1 LAVSTDGL
9 PLKRAC
15 ELDQEPP
22 EERWLLA
29 GLWARSAIGL
39 IGGAPKCCKTWLGLD
54 MAVSVASA
62 TPALGRFACESPGP
76 ALVYLAEDG
85 LPQVRSRIEALCKQR
100 GADIRSLDLSVITAP
115 ILRLDLTSDQER
127 LARTVEAMRPRMLLL
142 DPLVRLHRLDE
153 NSAAEISGLL
163 GYIRDLQRRFDLA
176 VVLVHHA
183 SKKQRSQPGQ
193 ALRGSSDLHAIGDSN
208 AYLARDGEHIVLT
221 IEHRA
226 APAPEPLR
234 LELVADPSARR
245 PLCACSPPRRKGSG
259 PTSTGCSSTASHPAA
274 SPSPAPPCAPNCAST
289 TSASAKRS
297 SGSSTADGS
306 GAARRAG
313 CGVELSPRP
322 AAARDSRPTAWIG
335 PRSIPRLPAVPF
347 RLAPGGAAERNAE
360 HPPSRGF
367 YAMFTATSPAQG
379 RATQQ
384 RERRGRATDAPKPS
398 GHELAQGELRI
409 AGP

>member
-1 LAVSTDGL
+1 LAVSTEGL

-39 IGGAPKCCKTWLGLD
+39 IGGAPKCCKTWLALD

-62 TPALGRFACESPGP
+62 TPALGRFACECPGP

-85 LPQVRSRIEALCKQR
+85 LPQVRARIEALCRER

-115 ILRLDLTSDQER
+115 ILRLDLASDQER
-127 LARTVEAMRPRMLLL
+127 LARTIEVLRPRMLLL

-208 AYLARDGEHIVLT
+208 AYLARDGQHIVLT

-234 LELVADPSARR
+234 IELVADQGGEATSLRV
-245 PLCACSPPRRKGSG
+245 LSSPPQ
-259 PTSTGCSSTASHPAA
+259 AH
-274 SPSPAPPCAPNCAST
+274 
-289 TSASAKRS
+289 
-297 SGSSTADGS
+297 
-306 GAARRAG
+306 
-313 CGVELSPRP
+313 RP
-322 AAARDSRPTAWIG
+322 D
-335 PRSIPRLPAVPF
+335 LDQLLLD
-347 RLAPGGAAERNAE
+347 RLAPAGEPISRAAL
-360 HPPSRGF
+360 
-367 YAMFTATSPAQG
+367 
-379 RATQQ
+379 RA
-384 RERRGRATDAPKPS
+384 
-398 GHELAQGELRI
+398 ELRVNNQRLGEALERLEHNGRI
-409 AGP
+409 QRTPQGWLRR